1 MYRGFLILCM
11 LFVSL
16 VGDARITLP
25 DSMLTIPKAY
35 FYFITSPDTAKTILE
50 TIRDRE
56 LEPEWRVDYAE
67 GDLNLTIRQ
76 FIKAKSFYERVRDC
90 RAVRDSDRIQ
100 LEVLRRLMDCSDNL
114 YREDELAEVTLNL
127 RKKAQACG
135 DKAFEAMSYFTSGK
149 LHHYHDQKEKGYCFC
164 LDAVEM
170 MKATDYIFKHIEL
183 RVFYSELLRMYARD
197 GQYDEALRISKLQ
210 EEETLQPL
218 PSFLFIDKARE
229 RGLRQVYALR
239 ASVLAR
245 AGRMAEAD
253 RYYNAWKKTAYGNVV
268 DNMDIFDYL
277 QIRHHQEE
285 ALTVITSFRE
295 FLEEHG
301 DTISYR
307 MLSVL
312 NKEALLRMEM
322 GDYEQAASCGRQVA
336 HVAHELY
343 IHSSGEQMQTT
354 YELMMEQADS
364 QKKTLWLGL
373 LTAILVIAAILTLGI
388 LYYVRYVRR
397 RNMELLKVL
406 NSLDAYRRA
415 VMNGEPPTSPEIV
428 AAIEELR
435 SIQLP
440 SDLSAE
446 VEEPDDED
454 RRLFV
459 EMDTQVT
466 KDRLFLKPGL
476 GREDLMRLIGVDKNR
491 FGKMMSKYSDASNTS
506 VYINTKRVEYGARLL
521 MEHPEY
527 TIATVASE
535 CGMSNTVTFNRSFK
549 EIYNMTPSEYREK
562 IVPK

>member
-1 MYRGFLILCM
+1 MMYRGFLILCM

-76 FIKAKSFYERVRDC
+76 FIKAKSFYERVSDC

-114 YREDELAEVTLNL
+114 YREDELAGVTLNL

-149 LHHYHDQKEKGYCFC
+149 LHHYHDQKEKGYRFC

-183 RVFYSELLRMYARD
+183 RIFYSELLRMYARD

-210 EEETLQPL
+210 EEEALLASPA
-218 PSFLFIDKARE
+218 FIDKARE

>member
-1 MYRGFLILCM
+1 MMYRGFLILCM

-90 RAVRDSDRIQ
+90 RAVRDSDRVQ

-149 LHHYHDQKEKGYCFC
+149 LHHYHDQKEKGYRFC

-183 RVFYSELLRMYARD
+183 RIFYSELLRMYARD

-210 EEETLQPL
+210 EEEALLASPA
-218 PSFLFIDKARE
+218 FIDKARE

>member
-1 MYRGFLILCM
+1 MMYRGFLILCM

-76 FIKAKSFYERVRDC
+76 FIKAKSFYERVSDC
-90 RAVRDSDRIQ
+90 RAVRDSDRVQ

-114 YREDELAEVTLNL
+114 YREDELAGVTLNL

-149 LHHYHDQKEKGYCFC
+149 LHHYHDQKEKGYRFC

-183 RVFYSELLRMYARD
+183 RIFYSELLRMYARD

-210 EEETLQPL
+210 EEEALLASPA
-218 PSFLFIDKARE
+218 FIDKARE

-312 NKEALLRMEM
+312 NKEALLHMEM